1 MKLTFGKHNGKDIR
15 DVPREYLEWL
25 AENCRKQLA
34 EYEAELQ
41 RRDELAEASMSWM
54 ERIVTT
60 GYKSLARTNHPDAGG
75 DGEAM
80 RHINGAAEEL
90 RKILKVREAGRV
102 L

>member
-15 DVPREYLEWL
+15 DVPREYIEWL
-25 AENCRKQLA
+25 VENCRKQLD

-60 GYKSLARTNHPDAGG
+60 GYKSLAKQNHPDTGG
-75 DGEAM
+75 DGESM
-80 RHINGAAEEL
+80 RQINSAAEEL
-90 RKILKVREAGRV
+90 RKILRVREGGIVR
-102 L
+102 